1 MNYSPPLDM
10 IDSLLLFFE
19 DLSRVALVLFLVA
32 IVVEALIYQRFFS
45 RSWVSAIAGSL
56 VANLASALLGIVIGF
71 ALLTVLLI
79 IKSFELYAVAV
90 IVVSYGASVVVEG
103 IAITLL
109 YRQRNR
115 FTWGVVSIANL
126 TSYVITALVLLSH
139 YLGTYYDT

>member
-10 IDSLLLFFE
+10 IDSLMSFSEELSSLARVLL
-19 DLSRVALVLFLVA
+19 LVA
-32 IVVEALIYQRFFS
+32 TVVEGLVYRRFLN
-45 RSWVSAIAGSL
+45 RSWISAVAGSL
-56 VANLASALLGIVIGF
+56 VANLASALLGIVIGL

-79 IKSFELYAVAV
+79 IRSFELYVVAV
-90 IVVSYGASVVVEG
+90 IVVSYAASVVVEG

>member
-1 MNYSPPLDM
+1 MNYSPPFDM
-10 IDSLLLFFE
+10 IDSLISFSEELSSLARVLL
-19 DLSRVALVLFLVA
+19 LVA
-32 IVVEALIYQRFFS
+32 TVVEGLIYRRFLN
-45 RSWVSAIAGSL
+45 RSWISAVSGSL